1 MAFRRTSISDFPTAG
16 TYPRAG
22 WLPAFLSVLTLSLF
36 AGPAHV
42 ADAAPQ
48 GPVPPAADRS
58 EVRFTI
64 TEDGLLDWLK
74 SVTPYT
80 FSAGNQFL
88 KVDLTL
94 SEPRELKLLDSR
106 ATLKIRLRGS
116 SVPLDQV
123 LQPVLTLRH
132 DEAHGRY
139 YVVVASLPVQL
150 PGFGTI
156 DLKDSFPKFEIPEL
170 IEDLWK
176 SSDRPVAL
184 NLDIRRI
191 AVLDHVLEGGADV
204 NFVPASPVGAR
215 GTR

>member
-1 MAFRRTSISDFPTAG
+1 VKIRGTFIGKALALMAVLAT
-16 TYPRAG
+16 
-22 WLPAFLSVLTLSLF
+22 LPSR
-36 AGPAHV
+36 GPAT
-42 ADAAPQ
+42 AAAPQ
-48 GPVPPAADRS
+48 APGRAVPAQRS

-64 TEDGLLDWLK
+64 DENGLLDWLK
-74 SVTPYT
+74 TVTPYT
-80 FSAGNQFL
+80 FTVGNPIL
-88 KVDLTL
+88 KFDLTL

-116 SVPLDQV
+116 GVPVDQV
-123 LQPVLTLRH
+123 LQPVFTLRH
-132 DEAHGRY
+132 DETQRRY
-139 YVVVASLPVQL
+139 YVVVSSLPVQL

-170 IEDLWK
+170 VEDLWR

-191 AVLDHVLEGGADV
+191 AVLEHALEIGADV
-204 NFVPASPVGAR
+204 SFVPASPVGTR

>member
-1 MAFRRTSISDFPTAG
+1 MAIRRRPLSNIPTAWA
-16 TYPRAG
+16 YPRAG
-22 WLPAFLSVLTLSLF
+22 RLLALLSVLALPLL
-36 AGPAHV
+36 GVPARLV
-42 ADAAPQ
+42 DAAPQ
-48 GPVPPAADRS
+48 VPAVPAADRS

-80 FSAGNQFL
+80 FNAGNQFL

-139 YVVVASLPVQL
+139 FVVVASLPVQL

-191 AVLDHVLEGGADV
+191 AVLNHVLEVGADV
-204 NFVPASPVGAR
+204 NFVPASPVGTR

>member
-1 MAFRRTSISDFPTAG
+1 MAIRQSLIEKAPRVGAPAPPMRILACLSALGPFLLAG
-16 TYPRAG
+16 A
-22 WLPAFLSVLTLSLF
+22 VL
-36 AGPAHV
+36 
-42 ADAAPQ
+42 AAAEGASP
-48 GPVPPAADRS
+48 PPAADRS

-64 TEDGLLDWLK
+64 SEDALLDWLK
-74 SVTPYT
+74 TATPYT
-80 FSAGNQFL
+80 FSVGNQVL
-88 KVDLTL
+88 KIDLTL

-106 ATLKIRLRGS
+106 ATLKIRLRASGIP
-116 SVPLDQV
+116 VDQI

-132 DEAHGRY
+132 DEANARY
-139 YVVVASLPVQL
+139 YVVVSSLPVQL

-176 SSDRPVAL
+176 FGDRPVAL

-191 AVLDHVLEGGADV
+191 AVLEHALMIGADV
-204 NFVPASPVGAR
+204 NFVPASPGGTR

>member
-1 MAFRRTSISDFPTAG
+1 MAIRRSLIEKTRRVGARALHIRILACLSTLGPFLLAG
-16 TYPRAG
+16 
-22 WLPAFLSVLTLSLF
+22 
-36 AGPAHV
+36 
-42 ADAAPQ
+42 AALAAAE
-48 GPVPPAADRS
+48 GASPPAADRS

-64 TEDGLLDWLK
+64 SEDALLDWLK
-74 SVTPYT
+74 TATPYT
-80 FSAGNQFL
+80 FSVGNQML
-88 KVDLTL
+88 KIDLTL

-106 ATLKIRLRGS
+106 ATLKIRLRASGIP
-116 SVPLDQV
+116 VDQI

-132 DEAHGRY
+132 DEANARY
-139 YVVVASLPVQL
+139 YVVVSSLPVQL

-176 SSDRPVAL
+176 FGDRPVAL

-191 AVLDHVLEGGADV
+191 AVLEHALMIGADV
-204 NFVPASPVGAR
+204 NFVPASPAGTR